1 MSANASAAAA
11 TSSTLSPK
19 GTERSAIERGA
30 FEKAFLVLGGE
41 GWTLREFYTSGA
53 LTNYIRAAEKIE
65 IVTLEAFVAR
75 ANRAKL

>member
-1 MSANASAAAA
+1 MAAGVRTAEQKVPFEVICLMEA
-11 TSSTLSPK
+11 L
-19 GTERSAIERGA
+19 ERRDYER
-30 FEKAFLVLGGE
+30 AFLVLGGE

-53 LTNYIRAAEKIE
+53 LSKYIPAADKIE